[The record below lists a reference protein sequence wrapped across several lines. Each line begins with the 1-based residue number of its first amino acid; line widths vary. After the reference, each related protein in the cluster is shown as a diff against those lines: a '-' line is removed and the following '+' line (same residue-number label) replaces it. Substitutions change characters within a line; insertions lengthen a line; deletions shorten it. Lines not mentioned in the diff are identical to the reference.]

1 MRNGRR
7 GAEAA
12 PAAGVARTHHVA
24 TTQHAAL
31 AVVRGGNIAYVSPR
45 SGTDAEP
52 RWRWRHAGFAL
63 VARSDMAV
71 WHAGCFLS
79 LQTTGD
85 LTMVTA
91 LLVMTESRKK
101 IALLC
106 VLSFMALC

>member
-1 MRNGRR
+1 
-7 GAEAA
+7 
-12 PAAGVARTHHVA
+12 
-24 TTQHAAL
+24 
-31 AVVRGGNIAYVSPR
+31 
-45 SGTDAEP
+45 
-52 RWRWRHAGFAL
+52 
-63 VARSDMAV
+63 MAV